1 MCPTPDRPNVR
12 RADRRV
18 EKTKRALFEAL
29 VELMVE
35 KGYEA
40 ISVADIAERA
50 NVGRSTFYAHYADK
64 EDLLQES
71 LQGLRQHLTTATPP
85 RQKADV
91 PVHPALA
98 FSLPMLLHV
107 QEVRDLF
114 CALAGKQQG
123 APVHSQLHVML
134 ADLVQEALDA
144 ENIATAQPSVLM
156 AEAIVGGFLSVATWW
171 MNGHEE
177 LTAEEVD
184 GAFRALFTPALL
196 SEGWPGR

>member
-1 MCPTPDRPNVR
+1 MCPTDDRHHLR
-12 RADRRV
+12 KADRRV

-40 ISVADIAERA
+40 ISVADVAERA

-71 LQGLRQHLTTATPP
+71 LQGLRHHLTSATPP
-85 RQKADV
+85 RQKAHA

-107 QEVRDLF
+107 QEVRALF

-123 APVHSQLHVML
+123 APVHTQLHLML
-134 ADLVQEALDA
+134 ADLVREAL
-144 ENIATAQPSVLM
+144 EVEGVITVQPTVLV
-156 AEAIVGGFLSVATWW
+156 AEAIVGAFLSIATWW
-171 MNGHEE
+171 MNGHDE

-184 GAFRALFTPALL
+184 GAFRALFTPAL
-196 SEGWPGR
+196 SR

>member
-1 MCPTPDRPNVR
+1 MCPTHDRPNIR
-12 RADRRV
+12 RSDRRV

-40 ISVADIAERA
+40 ISVADVAERA

-71 LQGLRQHLTTATPP
+71 LRGLRQHLITATPQ
-85 RQKADV
+85 RQKADG

-107 QEVRDLF
+107 REVRDLF

-123 APVHSQLHVML
+123 APVHTQLHVML
-134 ADLVQEALDA
+134 VDLVREALDA
-144 ENIATAQPSVLM
+144 EGVATLQPAALV
-156 AEAIVGGFLSVATWW
+156 AEAVVGAFLSVASWW

-177 LTAEEVD
+177 LTAEAVD
-184 GAFRALFTPALL
+184 GAFRALFTPALF
-196 SEGWPGR
+196 SGPPCGP

>member
-1 MCPTPDRPNVR
+1 MCPAPDRPNVR

-40 ISVADIAERA
+40 ISVADVAERA

-71 LQGLRQHLTTATPP
+71 LQGLRHHLTTAAPIRKDTEG
-85 RQKADV
+85 

-107 QEVRDLF
+107 QEVRELF

-123 APVHSQLHVML
+123 APVHAQLHVML
-134 ADLVQEALDA
+134 ADLVREALEAD
-144 ENIATAQPSVLM
+144 NGATTRPTVLV
-156 AEAIVGGFLSVATWW
+156 AEAIVGAFLSVATWW
-171 MNGHEE
+171 MNGHDE
-177 LTAEEVD
+177 LSAEEVD
-184 GAFRALFTPALL
+184 GAFRALFTPGLL
-196 SEGWPGR
+196 P